1 MNICVITADYPDI
14 KRAVFPFV
22 KNLVDQWGEMG
33 HHITVIAPFSVSHNK
48 SFATFEELPHSRNV
62 EIVRPRVVSFSNLV
76 LFGIRVTAVMQ
87 RHAINSVLSK
97 LRVRPDVIYCHFW
110 GQAMGAYKYA
120 KKFSIPMVVASGE
133 SVIPEHLGEEPY
145 KSMCNYATKVVCV
158 SSKNKNE
165 SIRLGLTTEDKCR
178 VFPNAIDNT
187 LFRVSDQVAL
197 KRSLG
202 IKETDFVLAFVGWFI
217 NRKGTLRVSKA
228 IEKLNDDSIKIIF
241 IGKGQEDPNCK
252 GIIFKGTLPHDEI
265 PRYLNCADTFV
276 LPTLAEGCCNA
287 VIEAMACGLPVISS
301 DREFNWDVLNNDNSI
316 MVDPEKV
323 DEIANAIA
331 LLRDNPDM
339 RKDMSKAALQ
349 TAANLTIRIRAEKIA
364 EFIEDVHN
372 PLRK

>member
-145 KSMCNYATKVVCV
+145 KSMCNYVTKVVCV

-241 IGKGQEDPNCK
+241 IGKGQEDPDCK

-339 RKDMSKAALQ
+339 RKEMSKAALQ

-364 EFIEDVHN
+364 EFMEE
-372 PLRK
+372 

>member
-1 MNICVITADYPDI
+1 MNICVITSDYPDK
-14 KRAVFPFV
+14 KRAVYPFV

-48 SFATFEELPHSRNV
+48 SISLYEELPHPHNV

-76 LFGIRVTAVMQ
+76 LFGIHLTAKIHSYAV
-87 RHAINSVLSK
+87 NSALSK
-97 LRVRPDVIYCHFW
+97 LKVRPDVIYCHFW
-110 GQAMGAYKYA
+110 GQAIGAYKYA

-133 SVIPEHLGEEPY
+133 SVIPKHLGDEPL
-145 KSMCNYATKVVCV
+145 KSMCNYASKVVCV

-165 SIRLGLTTEDKCR
+165 SINLGLTTEDKCR
-178 VFPNAIDNT
+178 IFPNAIDNS
-187 LFRVSDQVAL
+187 LFRVSDQASL
-197 KRSLG
+197 KKSLG

-228 IEKLNDDSIKIIF
+228 IEKLNDDRIKIIF
-241 IGKGQEDPNCK
+241 IGKGQEEPDCK

-265 PRYLNCADTFV
+265 PRYLNCADAFV

-287 VIEAMACGLPVISS
+287 VIEAMACGLPIISS
-301 DREFNWDVLNNDNSI
+301 DREFNWDVLNAGNSI
-316 MVDPEKV
+316 MIDPENV

-331 LLRDNPDM
+331 ELRDNPDK
-339 RKDMSKAALQ
+339 RKQMSKAALN

-364 EFIEDVHN
+364 EFMEEKLVT
-372 PLRK
+372 KE